1 MKKYYYD
8 YEFER
13 IVDEDEVRRQYECL
27 KEFGNKTYE
36 EFAEDNFS
44 LLDDESVREY
54 IDAGM
59 IEDDLTEENISFD
72 EVRARAEF
80 LGSRTD
86 TEWSEENEDKYTAFE
101 ELLNSL
107 YDEKQ
112 ITGKQFN
119 ELVLTAFYDYPEE
132 LKEED

>member
-1 MKKYYYD
+1 MKEIK
-8 YEFER
+8 FEELR
-13 IVDEDEVRRQYECL
+13 
-27 KEFGNKTYE
+27 T
-36 EFAEDNFS
+36 
-44 LLDDESVREY
+44 
-54 IDAGM
+54 
-59 IEDDLTEENISFD
+59 
-72 EVRARAEF
+72 RAEF
-80 LGSRTD
+80 LGARTD